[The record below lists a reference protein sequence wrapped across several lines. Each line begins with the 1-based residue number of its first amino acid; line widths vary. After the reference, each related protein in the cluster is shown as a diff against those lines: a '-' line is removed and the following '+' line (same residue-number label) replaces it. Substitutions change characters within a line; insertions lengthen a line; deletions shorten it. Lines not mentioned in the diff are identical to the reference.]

1 MGGMEKFRLRSSQ
14 PKVRWLAVD
23 IILEKG
29 IVSVCYYSIIEL
41 MNEPPIP
48 PNDNSNPYAAPSSEV
63 TYVDDSGTFPPA
75 SVGKR
80 FLNYL
85 LDFGAM
91 FVLSMGVGLLWALA
105 FPEQLA
111 ESEAESSTSSTS
123 LVSTGK
129 VNDTMVGWAVLV
141 IYYLIFEAT
150 TGRSL
155 GKLITGT
162 KVVTADQQHRASF
175 LQILGRSIA
184 RLIPFE
190 QFSIL
195 TSDHRMWHDS
205 LSKTIVVD
213 VRARKIPPRPKYVPG
228 QKPLIIRHPPSMPK
242 IPVPAPTPQSPG
254 QSPGPDSDVT

>member
-1 MGGMEKFRLRSSQ
+1 LENFRLKSSH

-29 IVSVCYYSIIEL
+29 IVSNCYISIIVL

-48 PNDNSNPYAAPSSEV
+48 TTDNSNPYAAPGSEV
-63 TYVDDSGTFPPA
+63 TYVGDSGTFPQA

-91 FVLSMGVGLLWALA
+91 FVFGLGIGLLWALA
-105 FPEQLA
+105 FPEQWA

-123 LVSTGK
+123 WVSTGK
-129 VNDTMVGWAVLV
+129 VNDTMVGWAILV
-141 IYYLIFEAT
+141 IYYLIFKAT

-162 KVVTADQQHRASF
+162 KVVTVDHQHRASF

-205 LSKTIVVD
+205 LSGTIVVD
-213 VRARKIPPRPKYVPG
+213 VRARRIPPRPKYVPG
-228 QKPLIIRHPPSMPK
+228 QKPLIIRHPPIMPK
-242 IPVPAPTPQSPG
+242 TLGPAPAPQSAG
-254 QSPGPDSDVT
+254 RVQGSDSDVT